1 MDGAW
6 AKPLLRE
13 NSGVV
18 VVSGGCS
25 RCLGK
30 GDLGQFLL
38 QGLRNDLVIVNG
50 IIGAGDMLNLDLS
63 GIGGVPPVGMLKG
76 RSLMMGRVV
85 GSSTSTSTSTWEEE
99 MKAPSGHIWVLVVQ
113 NHG

>member
-25 RCLGK
+25 RCFGK

-38 QGLRNDLVIVNG
+38 QGLRDDLVIVNG
-50 IIGAGDMLNLDLS
+50 IVAGDMLNLDLS
-63 GIGGVPPVGMLKG
+63 GIGGIPVGMLKG
-76 RSLMMGRVV
+76 PSVMMGRVV

-99 MKAPSGHIWVLVVQ
+99 MKTPSGDIWVLVVQ

>member
-38 QGLRNDLVIVNG
+38 QGLRDDLVIVNG
-50 IIGAGDMLNLDLS
+50 IVAGDMLNIDLG
-63 GIGGVPPVGMLKG
+63 GIGAIPVGMVKG
-76 RSLMMGRVV
+76 RSVR
-85 GSSTSTSTSTWEEE
+85 
-99 MKAPSGHIWVLVVQ
+99 
-113 NHG
+113 